1 MNKDQK
7 ERVDTLRHSASHV
20 LAAAVLRLYP
30 GTNLGVGPAI
40 EDGFY
45 YDFEFPK
52 PITEDDLP
60 KIEEE
65 MKKIVEE
72 KHPFVRSE
80 KSLKDAK
87 AWSKKINQP
96 YKLELLEQIEKT
108 GDTAV
113 VDAGTVAKKN
123 APKVDSVSFY
133 QSGEFVDLCRG
144 PHVASTKDVKVFK
157 LLFSRRC
164 VWRGSENNPM
174 LTRIYGTA
182 FESDRELDEYLVLQ
196 EEAKKRDHR
205 MLGKKLDLFVFSQLV
220 GGGLPLWTPKGTIL
234 RNLLDEFVWSL
245 RKQKGYQKVTIPHI
259 TRKELYETSGHWEKF
274 ANELFKIESREGHF
288 FAMKP
293 MNCPHHTQIY
303 ASKQR
308 SYREMPVRFCET
320 TMCYRDEQSGELSGL
335 SRVRAFTQDDAHVF
349 LRKSQVEDEFLA
361 TWDII
366 DEFYRAFGF
375 ELQVRLSL
383 HDPDHMEKYLGTK
396 DVWKDAEAQLRNVVK
411 KRKTN
416 AYEAPGEAAM
426 YGPKIDFMA
435 KDALQREWQVATI
448 QLDLNMPK
456 RFGLSCIN
464 EKGEKED
471 IVMMHCAIMGSI
483 ERFLSILIEHYAGKF
498 PVWLAPIQMVVIP
511 IADRHLKYAHA
522 VAKRL
527 SDGDMRVEVDDQTES
542 MQLKIRNAQLMQV
555 PYMLVVGDREETS
568 QAVSVRLRSGEDL
581 KAMPIVDFIARV
593 KEEVAKRT

>member
-157 LLFSRRC
+157 LLS
-164 VWRGSENNPM
+164 VAGAYWRGSENNPM

-383 HDPDHMEKYLGTK
+383 HDPGHMEKYLGTK

>member
-157 LLFSRRC
+157 LLS
-164 VWRGSENNPM
+164 VAGAYWRGSENNPM

-464 EKGEKED
+464 
-471 IVMMHCAIMGSI
+471 
-483 ERFLSILIEHYAGKF
+483 
-498 PVWLAPIQMVVIP
+498 
-511 IADRHLKYAHA
+511 
-522 VAKRL
+522 
-527 SDGDMRVEVDDQTES
+527 
-542 MQLKIRNAQLMQV
+542 
-555 PYMLVVGDREETS
+555 
-568 QAVSVRLRSGEDL
+568 
-581 KAMPIVDFIARV
+581 
-593 KEEVAKRT
+593 

>member
-7 ERVDTLRHSASHV
+7 EHLDKLRHSASHV

-30 GTNLGVGPAI
+30 GTHLGVGPAI

-65 MKKIVEE
+65 MKKIVAE
-72 KHPFVRSE
+72 KHPFDRSE

-87 AWSKKINQP
+87 AWAKKNNQP

-113 VDAGTVAKKN
+113 VDAGTVAKKDT
-123 APKVDSVSFY
+123 PKVDSVSFY

-144 PHVASTKDVKVFK
+144 PHVESTKDVKVFK
-157 LLFSRRC
+157 LLS
-164 VWRGSENNPM
+164 VAGAYWRGSENNPM

-182 FESDRELDEYLVLQ
+182 FESDHELDEYLVLQ

-245 RKQKGYQKVTIPHI
+245 RKKKGYQKVTVPHI

-274 ANELFKIESREGHF
+274 ANELFKIESREGHLL
-288 FAMKP
+288 AMKP

-303 ASKQR
+303 ASKQK

-349 LRKSQVEDEFLA
+349 LRRSQVEEEFLA
-361 TWDII
+361 TWDIV
-366 DEFYRAFGF
+366 DEFYHAFGF
-375 ELQVRLSL
+375 ELHVRLSL
-383 HDPDHMEKYLGTK
+383 HDPQHLEKYLGTK
-396 DVWKDAEAQLRNVVK
+396 EVWKDAEAQLRNVVK
-411 KRKTN
+411 KRKAN

-498 PVWLAPIQMVVIP
+498 PVWLAPVQMVVIP
-511 IADRHLKYAHA
+511 IADRHIPYARS
-522 VAKRL
+522 VAERFT
-527 SDGDMRVEVDDQTES
+527 DAEMRVEVDDQTES

-555 PYMLVVGDREETS
+555 PYMLVVGDREEKS
-568 QAVSVRLRSGEDL
+568 HAVSVRLRSGEDL
-581 KAMPIVDFIARV
+581 KAMPVVDFVARV

>member
-7 ERVDTLRHSASHV
+7 EHLDKLRHSASHV

-30 GTNLGVGPAI
+30 GTHLGVGPAI

-65 MKKIVEE
+65 MKKIVAE
-72 KHPFVRSE
+72 KHPFDRSE

-87 AWSKKINQP
+87 AWAKKNNQP

-113 VDAGTVAKKN
+113 IDAGTVAKKDT
-123 APKVDSVSFY
+123 PKVDSVSFY

-144 PHVASTKDVKVFK
+144 PHVESTKDVKVFK
-157 LLFSRRC
+157 LLS
-164 VWRGSENNPM
+164 VAGAYWRGSENNPM

-182 FESDRELDEYLVLQ
+182 FESDHELDEYLVLQ

-245 RKQKGYQKVTIPHI
+245 RKKKGYQKVTVPHI

-274 ANELFKIESREGHF
+274 ANELFKIESREGHLL
-288 FAMKP
+288 AMKP

-349 LRKSQVEDEFLA
+349 LRRSQVEEEFLA
-361 TWDII
+361 TWDIV
-366 DEFYRAFGF
+366 DEFYHAFGF
-375 ELQVRLSL
+375 ELHVRLSL
-383 HDPDHMEKYLGTK
+383 HDPQHLEKYLGTK
-396 DVWKDAEAQLRNVVK
+396 EVWKDAEAQLRNVVK
-411 KRKTN
+411 KRKAN

-435 KDALQREWQVATI
+435 KDTLQREWQVATI

-498 PVWLAPIQMVVIP
+498 PVWLAPVQMVVIP
-511 IADRHLKYAHA
+511 IADRHIPYARS
-522 VAKRL
+522 VAERFT
-527 SDGDMRVEVDDQTES
+527 DAEMRVEVDDQTES

-555 PYMLVVGDREETS
+555 PYMLVVGDREEKS
-568 QAVSVRLRSGEDL
+568 HAVSVRLRSGEDL
-581 KAMPIVDFIARV
+581 KAMPVVDFVARV